1 MSRRILKSV
10 AAGIAAFVILMG
22 LYATGAALYLRRE
35 LDKNTAELK
44 AKFQSTNATPPPIEP
59 PATDQPGFELRTS
72 WTEKRIDLPI
82 PFWMALAAASLLSV
96 MAFFWMFRKMS
107 GSP

>member
-1 MSRRILKSV
+1 
-10 AAGIAAFVILMG
+10 
-22 LYATGAALYLRRE
+22 
-35 LDKNTAELK
+35 
-44 AKFQSTNATPPPIEP
+44 
-59 PATDQPGFELRTS
+59 LRTS